1 MFYLQKWHF
10 LSTKHSKNNPNRSEF
25 KASHIC
31 LLPSL
36 HFRKP
41 KILMPGEPRELLY
54 FIFFFGCIYNT
65 WKYSN
70 EARRFLGNLCFP
82 SATGSSQGSPR
93 LTPPQAGVQSLPPFC
108 LWNAIPHLLLC
119 SASYSFFCVMF
130 CEMSSPQRAADEI
143 YLFIS
148 TLQTCP
154 QKWL

>member
-1 MFYLQKWHF
+1 
-10 LSTKHSKNNPNRSEF
+10 
-25 KASHIC
+25 
-31 LLPSL
+31 
-36 HFRKP
+36 
-41 KILMPGEPRELLY
+41 MPGEPRELLY

-70 EARRFLGNLCFP
+70 EPRRSLGNLCFP

-93 LTPPQAGVQSLPPFC
+93 LTPPQAGVQSLPPLC

-154 QKWL
+154 KNGCKQSLCLEPLFFIYFFNLKTFILKIWSL